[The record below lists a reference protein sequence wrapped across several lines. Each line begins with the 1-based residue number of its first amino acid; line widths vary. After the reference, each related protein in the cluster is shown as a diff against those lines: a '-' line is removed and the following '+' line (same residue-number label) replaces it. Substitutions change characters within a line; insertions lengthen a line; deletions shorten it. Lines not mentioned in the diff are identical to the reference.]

1 MRNGH
6 GVFRAAAA
14 GAEPGLVG
22 AVGAEPLAGP
32 GEDPGGQDWLLLL
45 LLLPLF
51 SVN

>member
-1 MRNGH
+1 MRNVH
-6 GVFRAAAA
+6 GVSRAAAA

-32 GEDPGGQDWLLLL
+32 GEDPGEQNWLLL
-45 LLLPLF
+45 LLLPLL